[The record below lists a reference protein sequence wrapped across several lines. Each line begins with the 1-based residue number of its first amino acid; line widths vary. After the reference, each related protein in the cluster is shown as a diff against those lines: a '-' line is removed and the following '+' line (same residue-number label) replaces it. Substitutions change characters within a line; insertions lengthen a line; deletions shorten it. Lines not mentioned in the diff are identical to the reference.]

1 MVLLTITV
9 QCSSIHNCKIIFSLH
24 HVEVMQSK
32 CSQGYSSFFLFKNKL
47 EGSPWW
53 SVLSCWECLSL
64 VLRTHL
70 LGIFTPHLLYCL
82 QKWKCRLISCADG
95 MKQQWE
101 VDQGTDTA
109 LGSCRGK
116 TSLIHLTV
124 KPQKWLLRYTWNS
137 KAEQHSETWH
147 MGKNKKTVLL
157 ILTQWEARL
166 WKRVVK
172 NSPNPPKSFKWREV
186 STAVSGPAVK
196 REDIYQVHTP
206 VSHITSF
213 QNPPW
218 HLVGLL
224 VKPWTSHITENL

>member
-82 QKWKCRLISCADG
+82 QKWKCCLISCADG

-116 TSLIHLTV
+116 SSLIHLTV

-137 KAEQHSETWH
+137 KVEQHSGTWH
-147 MGKNKKTVLL
+147 MGKNKKNYASHPNTVRSKALEKSGKEQSKPSK
-157 ILTQWEARL
+157 ILQMKKSLNCCL
-166 WKRVVK
+166 WTCSQKR
-172 NSPNPPKSFKWREV
+172 
-186 STAVSGPAVK
+186 G
-196 REDIYQVHTP
+196 
-206 VSHITSF
+206 
-213 QNPPW
+213 
-218 HLVGLL
+218 HLPGAYTGI
-224 VKPWTSHITENL
+224 PHN